1 MSGCLRYAHKGER
14 SVCER
19 EVRGHEWTWKNE
31 CCRRQWCESDGAEVL
46 EEEALLWGPASVN
59 SDKRHDS
66 KSGDR
71 APVWNRDKRQ
81 PPSAKIA
88 TVIAKPRISD
98 EDIQDRDI
106 GPPPPPPRQASVM
119 SRFSFSFSFLSTS
132 NFIRSSSRSDIQL
145 ISYVSLF
152 RQQYCGQIYIFFL
165 FWEETWSPANCISP
179 CGSISFHQM
188 FCHMPIKCSWCLG
201 NDNVTKGQ
209 KCEGDWQ
216 ASLHIWCG
224 SLDQFSLGV
233 CSLSCVLFLCR
244 LFR

>member
-1 MSGCLRYAHKGER
+1 MLEKIVVWIRWSR
-14 SVCER
+14 SP
-19 EVRGHEWTWKNE
+19 
-31 CCRRQWCESDGAEVL
+31 CRRSLVMRSCQG
-46 EEEALLWGPASVN
+46 
-59 SDKRHDS
+59 KFRQQHDS
-66 KSGDR
+66 KSSDS

-88 TVIAKPRISD
+88 TVIAN
-98 EDIQDRDI
+98 IQDRDI
-106 GPPPPPPRQASVM
+106 GPPPPAGLCYVT
-119 SRFSFSFSFLSTS
+119 FFIFIFFTS
-132 NFIRSSSRSDIQL
+132 NVIRSSSRSDIQL
-145 ISYVSLF
+145 ISYVYLF

-165 FWEETWSPANCISP
+165 FWKETWSPPNCISP